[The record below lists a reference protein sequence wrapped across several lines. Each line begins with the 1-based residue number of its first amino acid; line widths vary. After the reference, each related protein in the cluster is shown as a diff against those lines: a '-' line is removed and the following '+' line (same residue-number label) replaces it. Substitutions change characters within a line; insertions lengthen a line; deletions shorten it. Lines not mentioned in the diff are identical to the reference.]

1 MRKSLLVGLAAALGA
16 VAVAPTTASAS
27 TGAPAPKPTLAEIL
41 LSDSAKDNADGFD
54 RNWHDYDIVTQAV
67 LLFPDLVAAASDPN
81 ASLTAFLPTD
91 RAFRK
96 LVKDISGTNP
106 RSEADTFAAV
116 AGLGVDT
123 VKNVLLYHLVGA
135 KIPFSAAKQSDGAF
149 LDTLLAPSG
158 VPAQI
163 EVDVKGKRHW
173 AKVILI
179 DLDTNDRNPRVIAPD
194 LGGEASNG
202 FAHGIDRVLRPI
214 DLP

>member
-16 VAVAPTTASAS
+16 VAVAPTTASAQS
-27 TGAPAPKPTLAEIL
+27 APTLADIL
-41 LSDSAKDNADGFD
+41 LSDSATDNADGFD

-81 ASLTAFLPTD
+81 ASLTAFLPND

-96 LVKDISGTNP
+96 LVKDISDSNP
-106 RSEADTFAAV
+106 KTEADTFAAV

-123 VKNVLLYHLVGA
+123 VKAVLVYHLVGS
-135 KIPFSAAKQSDGAF
+135 KIPFSAAKQADGVV
-149 LDTLLAPSG
+149 LTTLG
-158 VPAQI
+158 GGTI

-179 DLDTNDRNPRVIAPD
+179 DADTNDRNPRVIAPD

>member
-27 TGAPAPKPTLAEIL
+27 TGASAPKPTLAEIL

-81 ASLTAFLPTD
+81 ASLTAFLPND

-96 LVKDISGTNP
+96 LVKDISGSNP
-106 RSEADTFAAV
+106 RTEADTFAAV

-123 VKNVLLYHLVGA
+123 VKAVLVYHLVGS
-135 KIPFSAAKQSDGAF
+135 KIPFEAAKQADGAV
-149 LDTLLAPSG
+149 LTTLG
-158 VPAQI
+158 GGTI
-163 EVDVKGKRHW
+163 EVDVKGKKRW

-179 DLDTNDRNPRVIAPD
+179 DADTNDRNPRVIQPD